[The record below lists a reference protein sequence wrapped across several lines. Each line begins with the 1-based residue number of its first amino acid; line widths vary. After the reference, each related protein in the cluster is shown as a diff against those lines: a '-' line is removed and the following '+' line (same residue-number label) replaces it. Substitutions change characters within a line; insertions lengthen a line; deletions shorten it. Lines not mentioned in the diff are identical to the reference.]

1 MRRRGVP
8 LVTRSPTDAILPD
21 GHVNN
26 AHNTHLQVTSS
37 VNCSL
42 LKVMVI
48 KLIVENQEIEEM
60 KISSS
65 RRDKREVLMTK

>member
-1 MRRRGVP
+1 M
-8 LVTRSPTDAILPD
+8 TRSPIDAILAD

-26 AHNTHLQVTSS
+26 AYNTHLKVTSS

-65 RRDKREVLMTK
+65 RRDKREC